1 MGGVATGIDEAAFL
15 TRLEARP
22 LDPPASRA
30 VYLMLMEQAEPAAL
44 AAMARRR
51 DELKEKE

>member
-15 TRLEARP
+15 ARLEARP
-22 LDPPASRA
+22 LDPPASRT

-44 AAMARRR
+44 AAMVRRR
-51 DELKEKE
+51 EELKEKE